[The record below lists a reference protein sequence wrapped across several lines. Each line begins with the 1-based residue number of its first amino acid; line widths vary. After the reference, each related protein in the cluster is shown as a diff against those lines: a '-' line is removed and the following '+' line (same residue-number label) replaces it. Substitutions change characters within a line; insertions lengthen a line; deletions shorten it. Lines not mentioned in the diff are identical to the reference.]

1 MVNELNKEIS
11 NYQRFLS
18 GEYCN
23 YLDTEV
29 LAMINRT
36 KDYLCVLNDIKT
48 VEYERKEILSKM
60 LGSIGN
66 HSSVGQN
73 FTANAENISLLVN
86 KPLSI
91 ITVQ

>member
-1 MVNELNKEIS
+1 MVNELNKEMS

-23 YLDTEV
+23 CLDAEV

-48 VEYERKEILSKM
+48 VEYERKEILS
-60 LGSIGN
+60 I
-66 HSSVGQN
+66 V
-73 FTANAENISLLVN
+73 APLVN
-86 KPLSI
+86 PI
-91 ITVQ
+91 IIDGDNATPV

>member
-1 MVNELNKEIS
+1 MVIELNKEIS

-29 LAMINRT
+29 LVMINRT

-48 VEYERKEILSKM
+48 VEYERKEILSNSSFSLFSHST
-60 LGSIGN
+60 LGNERNLFIKKAVN
-66 HSSVGQN
+66 SVR
-73 FTANAENISLLVN
+73 SCV
-86 KPLSI
+86 
-91 ITVQ
+91 